1 MSTCYEYK
9 FLGPG
14 KNSPEKRSG
23 ITGLVVGKTVRSLRN
38 VGRKNGH
45 IGTCLKLNDAEN
57 SLEALIFSHR
67 KLESVMVVRRLSIH
81 VETCRLMSREQS

>member
-23 ITGLVVGKTVRSLRN
+23 ITGLVVGKTVRSLRYLSKTKWRWEFFGS
-38 VGRKNGH
+38 VDFQSQKTRECDGR
-45 IGTCLKLNDAEN
+45 
-57 SLEALIFSHR
+57 EAADDSR
-67 KLESVMVVRRLSIH
+67 
-81 VETCRLMSREQS
+81 CRLM